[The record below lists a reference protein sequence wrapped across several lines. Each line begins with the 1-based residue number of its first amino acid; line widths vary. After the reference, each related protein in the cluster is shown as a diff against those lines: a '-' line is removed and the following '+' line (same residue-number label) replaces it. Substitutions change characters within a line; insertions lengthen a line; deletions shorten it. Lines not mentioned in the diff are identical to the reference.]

1 MIVHT
6 VHSTL
11 YTYILYS
18 LAIVAI
24 NSRIFRDSFLS
35 DDQAQEK
42 KFIQQLVADPLLI
55 DGHKFEIGVY
65 VVITSIDPMRLYV
78 PDCWVNEIFNALRIA
93 IRNNIQPFDECLP
106 KIVKI
111 AKNRL

>member
-11 YTYILYS
+11 YTVHCTPYTCILYS
-18 LAIVAI
+18 LEIVAI

-42 KFIQQLVADPLLI
+42 KFIQELVADPLLI

-65 VVITSIDPMRLYV
+65 VVITSIDPMRLYI
-78 PDCWVNEIFNALRIA
+78 PDGWFNEMFNIA
-93 IRNNIQPFDECLP
+93 
-106 KIVKI
+106 
-111 AKNRL
+111 